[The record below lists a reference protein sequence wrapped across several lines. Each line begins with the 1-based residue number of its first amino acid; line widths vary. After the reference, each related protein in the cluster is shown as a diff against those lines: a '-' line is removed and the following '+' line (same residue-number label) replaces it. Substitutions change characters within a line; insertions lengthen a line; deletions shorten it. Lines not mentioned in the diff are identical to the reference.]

1 MLSSLRI
8 VFFFAEIELGVVCGV
23 IVNTPLCSGCRD
35 TEETEIEIGAL
46 VEAVTE
52 TATEDL
58 VVAADLEEV
67 AGSEAADSAV
77 VAA

>member
-8 VFFFAEIELGVVCGV
+8 VFFFAEIEFCVVCGAS
-23 IVNTPLCSGCRD
+23 INIPLCSGCRD

-46 VEAVTE
+46 VEVVTE
-52 TATEDL
+52 TATEAL
-58 VVAADLEEV
+58 VVAADLEV
-67 AGSEAADSAV
+67 AGLGAADSAA

>member
-8 VFFFAEIELGVVCGV
+8 VFFFAEIEFCVVCGAS
-23 IVNTPLCSGCRD
+23 INIPLCSGCRD

-46 VEAVTE
+46 VEVVTE
-52 TATEDL
+52 TATEAL

-67 AGSEAADSAV
+67 AGSGAADSAA

>member
-1 MLSSLRI
+1 M
-8 VFFFAEIELGVVCGV
+8 
-23 IVNTPLCSGCRD
+23 CSGCRD

-46 VEAVTE
+46 VEVVTE
-52 TATEDL
+52 TATEAL

-67 AGSEAADSAV
+67 AGSGAADSAA

>member
-8 VFFFAEIELGVVCGV
+8 VFFFAEIEFCVVCGAS
-23 IVNTPLCSGCRD
+23 INIPLCSGCRD

-46 VEAVTE
+46 VVVVTE
-52 TATEDL
+52 TATEAL
-58 VVAADLEEV
+58 VVAADLEV
-67 AGSEAADSAV
+67 AGSGAADSAA

>member
-8 VFFFAEIELGVVCGV
+8 VFFFAEIEFCVVCV
-23 IVNTPLCSGCRD
+23 ASINIPLCSGCRD

-46 VEAVTE
+46 VEVVTE
-52 TATEDL
+52 TATEAL
-58 VVAADLEEV
+58 VVAADLEV
-67 AGSEAADSAV
+67 AGLGAADSAA

>member
-8 VFFFAEIELGVVCGV
+8 VFFFAEIEFCVVCGAS
-23 IVNTPLCSGCRD
+23 INTPLCSGCRD

-46 VEAVTE
+46 VEVVTE
-52 TATEDL
+52 TATEAL
-58 VVAADLEEV
+58 VVAADLEV
-67 AGSEAADSAV
+67 AGLGAADSAA